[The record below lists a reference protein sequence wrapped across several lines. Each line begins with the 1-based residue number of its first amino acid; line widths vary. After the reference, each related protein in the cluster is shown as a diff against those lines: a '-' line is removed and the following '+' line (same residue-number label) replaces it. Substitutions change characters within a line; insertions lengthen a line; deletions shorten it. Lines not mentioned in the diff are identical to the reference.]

1 MTAAPRDIAAI
12 ASPRSARSRRA
23 ASEVPPA
30 SATAAASTSGASPGS
45 PTTPVLTTTAR
56 WPRAT
61 MMSRTSR
68 DSSDLV
74 SRAANSAILCPA
86 ELVAFMA
93 LRSSFRGRL
102 SPGGAVQHTARG
114 RIAQARAIERER
126 LPPPRPSPTG
136 RGWIYRPNHALR
148 VAQRQRYRAGGGPRG
163 PSRSKSACRR
173 GSSGGGG
180 RSGFRR

>member
-1 MTAAPRDIAAI
+1 MTAAPRAIAAI

-68 DSSDLV
+68 ASSDLV
-74 SRAANSAILCPA
+74 SSAANSAILCPA
-86 ELVAFMA
+86 AAGALVAFMA
-93 LRSSFRGRL
+93 HRPSFRGRP
-102 SPGGAVQHTARG
+102 SRGGAGPAYCAGPHCTS
-114 RIAQARAIERER
+114 AQWPPC
-126 LPPPRPSPTG
+126 LPPVLTHRGGEHGRPLAAPKPSSS
-136 RGWIYRPNHALR
+136 RS
-148 VAQRQRYRAGGGPRG
+148 AGGTI
-163 PSRSKSACRR
+163 
-173 GSSGGGG
+173 GGAYPLPTSCPTST
-180 RSGFRR
+180 R